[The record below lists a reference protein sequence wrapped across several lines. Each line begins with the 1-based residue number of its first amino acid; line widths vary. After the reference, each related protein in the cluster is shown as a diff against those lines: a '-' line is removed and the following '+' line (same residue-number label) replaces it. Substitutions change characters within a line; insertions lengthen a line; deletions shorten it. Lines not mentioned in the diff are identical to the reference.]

1 MTIYL
6 DYAATTPVD
15 PRVATAM
22 AQSLANPAEQANAA
36 SATHGLGLAAQDRV
50 EQARAEVAA
59 LLGAQAREI
68 IFTSGATEANNL
80 ALLGVAAAA
89 RRGRAGGA
97 QGDTA
102 AGAQRDTAGS
112 AQKDIGQTR
121 GHFVSSRVEH
131 KSVLDVLKQ
140 LEKDGFAV
148 TLLEPD
154 EAGRV
159 PPEAVASALRAD
171 TLLVSLML
179 ANNEIGVLN
188 DIAAIAR
195 VARGR
200 GVLVHTDASQG
211 VGKLPVNV
219 VDLDVDFLSLTA
231 HKFHGPKGIG
241 ALYVR
246 ESARP
251 RIAPVQF
258 GGGHERGLRSGTLP
272 THQIVGFGIAAALAR
287 EQGAPDAA
295 HARDLSAR
303 LSRELES
310 IPGVEFNNPRS
321 AAVPGIINASFPG
334 VEGEALLAGLSE
346 IAVSTGS
353 ACSSATREAS
363 YVLRALGRSTE
374 LAQSSLRLSL
384 GRFTT
389 AADVDAAAT
398 AIRAEV
404 ARLREL
410 AGETA
415 GPSGDHA
422 IANPAAGSLLAR
434 SYNEL
439 TRRYFLA
446 PARPP
451 GFAGG
456 SAPAGVRTGVAGR
469 RTEGTWVYFELHLRG
484 PKAVDGIVKSA
495 RFSAYGCPHTLA
507 VIAWLCE
514 VLEGARIEAGAP
526 GTPAEWAEKF
536 QVPAEK
542 LGRLL
547 IVEDAL
553 RLALAPGEGR

>member
-1 MTIYL
+1 
-6 DYAATTPVD
+6 
-15 PRVATAM
+15 M
-22 AQSLANPAEQANAA
+22 ALSLANPAEQANPA

-59 LLGAQAREI
+59 LIGAQTREI

-89 RRGRAGGA
+89 RR
-97 QGDTA
+97 A
-102 AGAQRDTAGS
+102 AGAHKENA
-112 AQKDIGQTR
+112 ATR

-200 GVLVHTDASQG
+200 GVLVHTDAAQA

-219 VDLDVDFLSLTA
+219 AKLDVDFLSLTA
-231 HKFHGPKGIG
+231 HKFYGPKGIG

-246 ESARP
+246 ELARP

-272 THQIVGFGIAAALAR
+272 THQIVGLGIAAALAR
-287 EQGAPDAA
+287 EQGAADAA
-295 HARDLSAR
+295 HARDLAAR

-321 AAVPGIINASFPG
+321 EGVPGIVNASFPG
-334 VEGEALLAGLSE
+334 VEGEALIASLSE

-389 AADVDAAAT
+389 AADVDGAAT

-404 ARLREL
+404 ARLRAL

-415 GPSGDHA
+415 PEPAGGHA
-422 IANPAAGSLLAR
+422 GANPAAGSLLVR
-434 SYNEL
+434 SFNEL

-451 GFAGG
+451 EFAGG
-456 SAPAGVRTGVAGR
+456 SAPAAVRTGTAGR
-469 RTEGTWVYFELHLRG
+469 RAEGTWVYFELHLTG
-484 PKAVDGIVKSA
+484 VKEHDGIVKSA

-507 VIAWLCE
+507 VVAWLCE
-514 VLEGARIEAGAP
+514 ALEGARFDAGIP
-526 GTPAEWAEKF
+526 GTPADWAEKF

-553 RLALAPGEGR
+553 RLAFVKRTGSKNGHLAHTGSR